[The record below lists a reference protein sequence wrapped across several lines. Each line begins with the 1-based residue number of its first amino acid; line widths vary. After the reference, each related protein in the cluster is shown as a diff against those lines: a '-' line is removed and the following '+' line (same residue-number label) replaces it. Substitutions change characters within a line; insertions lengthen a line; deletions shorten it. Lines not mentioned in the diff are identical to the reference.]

1 MKLIAFVFPGQ
12 GSQYVGMGRE
22 LFENFGV
29 AKQIFEEADDALH
42 FSISAL
48 CFKGPE
54 EALKLTEN
62 TQPAVLT
69 TSIATLKVLQAEKG
83 IAPQLTAG
91 HSLGEYSA
99 LVASGALTFS
109 EAVKMVRLRGKFMQ
123 EAVPVGEGA
132 MAAVLGMER
141 EQVERL
147 CEEISSGEVLT
158 PANFNCP
165 GQIVIAGHSKAVER
179 AIERIKQEGKKAV
192 LLPVSAPFHS
202 PLMKPAGER
211 LKKALE
217 EISVGDLKVP
227 VVTNVEAEINTL
239 KDRVKGLLVAQ
250 VSSPVRWEESMRK
263 IIEKRIEQ
271 VLEIGP
277 GKVLSGLMKRIDSRV
292 ETKNLED
299 LQTLKSIEHS
309 A

>member
-1 MKLIAFVFPGQ
+1 
-12 GSQYVGMGRE
+12 MGKE
-22 LFENFGV
+22 LFENFSV
-29 AKQIFEEADDALH
+29 AKKVFEEADDALH
-42 FSISAL
+42 LSISAL

-69 TSIATLKVLQAEKG
+69 TSIAAFKVLQEEKG
-83 IAPQLTAG
+83 ITPQFTAG

-99 LVASGALTFS
+99 LVVSGALTFS

-141 EQVERL
+141 EQVEKL
-147 CEEISSGEVLT
+147 CEEISYGEVLT

-165 GQIVIAGHSKAVER
+165 GQIVIAGHAKAVER
-179 AIERIKQEGKKAV
+179 AIERVKKDGKKAV
-192 LLPVSAPFHS
+192 PLPVSAPFHS

-211 LKKALE
+211 LEKALE
-217 EISVGDLKVP
+217 EISVSNLRIP
-227 VVTNVEAEINTL
+227 VVTNVEAEVNTS

-263 IIEKRIEQ
+263 MIGKGIEQ

-277 GKVLSGLMKRIDSRV
+277 GKVLSGLMKRIDNRI
-292 ETKNLED
+292 ETGNLED
-299 LQTLKSIEHS
+299 LQTLKKIS
-309 A
+309 